1 MCESLSKQ
9 SNFSNMVRQL
19 CILERKTGK
28 CEYENK
34 MKPVLAPQVTT
45 KNCNVIE
52 CDTKNKHMLFNLS
65 LIIYDNI
72 SKNFTDSSTVL

>member
-45 KNCNVIE
+45 KNCKAVNVIRKIST
-52 CDTKNKHMLFNLS
+52 CYS
-65 LIIYDNI
+65 IYP
-72 SKNFTDSSTVL
+72 L